1 MWRAAEIVSTR
12 VFPDLAASRRC
23 DYRSRLLDGHT
34 VRPTRK
40 TRVMSQIHIIHENPA
55 WLPPLADAL
64 DARGLPWTEWFMHHG
79 TFDLAAPPP
88 EGVFYNR
95 MSASSHAR
103 DHRFS
108 AELTA
113 CVLAWLTRWGR
124 IVVNGPAALDLE
136 ISKVRQYAA
145 LEAAGLRT
153 PRTVMVAGRDRI
165 VAAAQAHFRGE
176 PVILK
181 PNRGGKGLGV
191 QLFRTLEGLKEHVE
205 SDRYVEP
212 IDGIQLLQAYVRAP
226 RPVITRAEFTG
237 RRFTYAVEVDT
248 SDGFELCP
256 ADACVIGE
264 MACPVGEDP
273 GRPEHKFTVVNNVD
287 PGLISR
293 LEAFLERAGV
303 DVAGIEFIMGADGQ
317 PLVYDVNTNT
327 NYNPD
332 AEARAGIAGTRRSG
346 MGALAAWLGDR
357 LAQTQSRAA

>member
-1 MWRAAEIVSTR
+1 MT
-12 VFPDLAASRRC
+12 
-23 DYRSRLLDGHT
+23 
-34 VRPTRK
+34 
-40 TRVMSQIHIIHENPA
+40 QIHVIHENPF

-64 DARGLPWTEWFMHHG
+64 SLRGLPWTEWFMHTG

-95 MSASSHAR
+95 MSASSHTR

-108 AELTA
+108 PELTA
-113 CVLAWLTRWGR
+113 SVLAWLTRWDR
-124 IVVNGPAALDLE
+124 IVVNGPAALDIE

-145 LEAAGLRT
+145 LEAAGVCT

-165 VAAAQAHFRGE
+165 VPAARAHFPDE

-191 QLFRTLEGLKEHVE
+191 QLFHTLEGLKEHVE
-205 SDRYVEP
+205 SDHYVEP
-212 IDGIQLLQAYVRAP
+212 VDGIQLLQTYVRAP

-256 ADACVIGE
+256 ADVCAIGE
-264 MACPVGEDP
+264 MSCPVGVVA
-273 GRPEHKFTVVNNVD
+273 GRPAHKFTIIDGID
-287 PGLISR
+287 PRLRDR
-293 LEAFLERAGV
+293 LEAFLAQTGV
-303 DVAGIEFIMGADGQ
+303 DVAGIEFILGADGQ

-332 AEARAGIAGTRRSG
+332 AEARAGITGTSRSG
-346 MGALAAWLGDR
+346 MGALAAYLGDL
-357 LAQTQSRAA
+357 LAEARSCAA

>member
-1 MWRAAEIVSTR
+1 MIQVY
-12 VFPDLAASRRC
+12 V
-23 DYRSRLLDGHT
+23 
-34 VRPTRK
+34 
-40 TRVMSQIHIIHENPA
+40 IHENPD
-55 WLPPLADAL
+55 WLPPLASAL
-64 DARGLPWTEWFMHHG
+64 DARGLPWAEWFMHDR

-95 MSASSHAR
+95 MSASSHTR

-153 PRTVMVAGRDRI
+153 PRTVLIAGRDQI
-165 VAAAQAHFRGE
+165 VAAARSHFDGE

-191 QLFRTLEGLKEHVE
+191 QLFHTLEGLEEHVR

-212 IDGIQLLQAYVRAP
+212 VDGIQLLQQYVRAP

-248 SDGFELCP
+248 SGGFELCP
-256 ADACVIGE
+256 ADVCAIGE
-264 MACPVGEDP
+264 MACPVGEEP
-273 GRPEHKFTVVNNVD
+273 ARPAHKFTVVDSVD
-287 PGLISR
+287 PGLIGR
-293 LEAFLERAGV
+293 LEHFLERAGV
-303 DVAGIEFIMGADGQ
+303 DVAGIEFIVGADGR

-332 AEARAGIAGTRRSG
+332 AEVRAGIAGTRRSG
-346 MGALAAWLGDR
+346 MGALAAYLGDR